1 MARNRP
7 GGRRGAIRGRTQ
19 FRLPNGRYA
28 KVDRTTGA
36 ILSIK
41 ADRTPYKGI
50 VITDPPTPFPRR
62 PGVRTGLPPL
72 VARRQ
77 SHAERGTL
85 VQLPVPELQT
95 EAA

>member
-50 VITDPPTPFPRR
+50 VITDPPSPFPRR
-62 PGVRTGLPPL
+62 PGARTILPTL

-77 SHAERGTL
+77 RSAKPAS
-85 VQLPVPELQT
+85 VVPLPVRERQA